1 MKQNDNYPL
10 ARHSKFHFYHN
21 ATALPFA
28 RVGGA
33 HFIIFKSGLDGGV
46 QNLFC
51 APAVSRQAM
60 KRPLLARQLSW
71 L

>member
-1 MKQNDNYPL
+1 MVCL
-10 ARHSKFHFYHN
+10 RH
-21 ATALPFA
+21 ATASLEEK
-28 RVGGA
+28 GGA

-60 KRPLLARQLSW
+60 KRPLLARQLF
-71 L
+71 